1 MHLFIIQKFNYCMLI
16 RGAFHLAIHWAL
28 TQKIWGEKDF
38 HLAGHWA
45 RATGT

>member
-1 MHLFIIQKFNYCMLI
+1 MLI
-16 RGAFHLAIHWAL
+16 RGAFHLAIHWAQ